1 MLNRKF
7 TAREAAV
14 ILILVAVI
22 LGYFYYYVV
31 YQYFEGQMAL
41 YDVTL
46 VQDEI
51 EAEQF
56 KVARLQKMKEDL
68 ENEGPSDSI
77 LGVYN
82 NQSEELSALAD
93 ILEGKATG
101 INMDWGDPELNGSIV
116 RRDVTISFSTGSF
129 EDAGDLV
136 KQIADCEYTLLIV
149 NMSMDETE
157 IEEDVEVPASSTT
170 LADGLD
176 AVAEGEE
183 GADAL
188 IAENPQT
195 ETVTVT
201 KKVTSVTL
209 TIRFFETTDGAVNL
223 NGLTQPESEVT
234 IEEDEDGLPSTEE
247 LNEQING
254 D

>member
-31 YQYFEGQMAL
+31 YQNFEAEL
-41 YDVTL
+41 ARFDVAQ

-51 EAEQF
+51 ELEQM

-116 RRDVTISFSTGSF
+116 RRDVTISFNTGSF

-157 IEEDVEVPASSTT
+157 IEEEIEVAATGTT
-170 LADGLD
+170 LSDGLD

-183 GADAL
+183 GTDTVV
-188 IAENPQT
+188 AEEPQT

-223 NGLTQPESEVT
+223 NGLTQPEPEVT
-234 IEEDEDGLPSTEE
+234 VEEDDDGLPSTAE

>member
-22 LGYFYYYVV
+22 LGYFYYYFV
-31 YQYFEGQMAL
+31 YQYFEDQMAK
-41 YDVTL
+41 YNIDE

-51 EAEQF
+51 EYEQMR
-56 KVARLQKMKEDL
+56 VASLQKMEQDL
-68 ENEGPSDSI
+68 EAKGPSTSV

-93 ILEGKATG
+93 ILEGNATN
-101 INMDWGDPELNGSIV
+101 ITMSWSDPELNGTIV
-116 RRDVTISFSTGSF
+116 RRDVTLSFNTGNF
-129 EDAGDLV
+129 EAAGDIV

-149 NMSMDETE
+149 NLSMDETE
-157 IEEDVEVPASSTT
+157 IEEEVEVAASSTT
-170 LADGLD
+170 LSAGLD
-176 AVAEGEE
+176 AVAEGED
-183 GADAL
+183 GADTL
-188 IAENPQT
+188 VAEEPQT

-209 TIRFFETTDGAVNL
+209 TIRFFETTDGAENL
-223 NGLTQPESEVT
+223 NGLTLPAPEIS
-234 IEEDEDGLPSTEE
+234 IDEDEDGLPSTAE

>member
-41 YDVTL
+41 YDVTM

-101 INMDWGDPELNGSIV
+101 INMNWGDPDLNGKIV
-116 RRDVTISFSTGSF
+116 RRDVTLSFNTGSF

-157 IEEDVEVPASSTT
+157 IEEEVEVAATNTT

-183 GADAL
+183 GADTL

-209 TIRFFETTDGAVNL
+209 TIRFFETTEGAVNL
-223 NGLTQPESEVT
+223 NGLTQPTPEVT
-234 IEEDEDGLPSTEE
+234 VEEDDDGLPSTAE

>member
-101 INMDWGDPELNGSIV
+101 INMDWGDPDLNGKIV
-116 RRDVTISFSTGSF
+116 RRDVTLSFNTGSF

-157 IEEDVEVPASSTT
+157 IEEEVEVAATNTT

-183 GADAL
+183 GADTL
-188 IAENPQT
+188 VAEEPQT

-223 NGLTQPESEVT
+223 NGLTQPTPEVT
-234 IEEDEDGLPSTEE
+234 PAVDDDGLPSTAE

-254 D
+254 Y

>member
-1 MLNRKF
+1 
-7 TAREAAV
+7 
-14 ILILVAVI
+14 
-22 LGYFYYYVV
+22 
-31 YQYFEGQMAL
+31 
-41 YDVTL
+41 
-46 VQDEI
+46 
-51 EAEQF
+51 
-56 KVARLQKMKEDL
+56 MKETL
-68 ENEGPSDSI
+68 ESEGPSDSE
-77 LGVYN
+77 LGIYN

-101 INMDWGDPELNGSIV
+101 INMNWGDPELNGSIV
-116 RRDVTISFSTGSF
+116 RRDVTISFSTGSY

-157 IEEDVEVPASSTT
+157 IEEEVEVAASSTT

-183 GADAL
+183 GADTL

-223 NGLTQPESEVT
+223 NGLTQPTPEVT
-234 IEEDEDGLPSTEE
+234 PTVDDDGLPSTAE

>member
-7 TAREAAV
+7 TSREAAV

-31 YQYFEGQMAL
+31 YQNFEAEL
-41 YDVTL
+41 AKYDVAQ

-51 EAEQF
+51 ELEQM
-56 KVARLQKMKEDL
+56 KLSRLQKMKEDL
-68 ENEGPSDSI
+68 ETEGPSDSI
-77 LGVYN
+77 IGVYN

-101 INMDWGDPELNGSIV
+101 INMNWGDPELNGKIV

-129 EDAGDLV
+129 EDAGNLV
-136 KQIADCEYTLLIV
+136 KEIADCEYTLLIV

-157 IEEDVEVPASSTT
+157 IEEEVEVATSNTT
-170 LADGLD
+170 LTDGLD
-176 AVAEGEE
+176 AEAEGEE
-183 GADAL
+183 GSDTVV
-188 IAENPQT
+188 AEEPQT
-195 ETVTVT
+195 ETVTIT
-201 KKVTSVTL
+201 KKVTSVTI

-223 NGLTQPESEVT
+223 NGLTQPAPEVT
-234 IEEDEDGLPSTEE
+234 IEEDDDGLPSTAE

-254 D
+254 V

>member
-7 TAREAAV
+7 TSREAAV

-31 YQYFEGQMAL
+31 YQNFETELAK
-41 YDVTL
+41 YDAEQ

-51 EAEQF
+51 ALEQM

-82 NQSEELSALAD
+82 NQSEELSALAG

-129 EDAGDLV
+129 EEAGDLV

-157 IEEDVEVPASSTT
+157 IEEEVEVAATSTT

-183 GADAL
+183 GAH
-188 IAENPQT
+188 
-195 ETVTVT
+195 
-201 KKVTSVTL
+201 
-209 TIRFFETTDGAVNL
+209 
-223 NGLTQPESEVT
+223 
-234 IEEDEDGLPSTEE
+234 
-247 LNEQING
+247 
-254 D
+254 

>member
-1 MLNRKF
+1 MLNHKF

-14 ILILVAVI
+14 ILIFVALI

-31 YQYFEGQMAL
+31 YQYFEEQL
-41 YDVTL
+41 SKYDVAQ

-51 EAEQF
+51 EIEQV
-56 KVARLQKMKEDL
+56 KYARLQKMKETL
-68 ENEGPSDSI
+68 ESEGPSDSE
-77 LGVYN
+77 LGIYN

-101 INMDWGDPELNGSIV
+101 INMNWGDPELNGSIV
-116 RRDVTISFSTGSF
+116 RRDVTISFSTGSY

-157 IEEDVEVPASSTT
+157 IEEEVEVAASSTT

-183 GADAL
+183 GADTL

-223 NGLTQPESEVT
+223 NGLTQPTPEVT
-234 IEEDEDGLPSTEE
+234 PTVDDDGLPSTAE

>member
-7 TAREAAV
+7 TAREAAA

-101 INMDWGDPELNGSIV
+101 INMDWGDPDLNGKIV
-116 RRDVTISFSTGSF
+116 RRDVTLSFNTGSF

-157 IEEDVEVPASSTT
+157 IEEDIEVAATSTT

-183 GADAL
+183 GADTL
-188 IAENPQT
+188 VAEEPQT
-195 ETVTVT
+195 ETVTVI
-201 KKVTSVTL
+201 KKVTCVTL

-223 NGLTQPESEVT
+223 NGLTQPEPEVT
-234 IEEDEDGLPSTEE
+234 IEEDEDGLPSTAE
-247 LNEQING
+247 LNDQING